1 MDEQKKIPRHVAI
14 IMDGNGRWAERRK
27 LPRKMGHAEGCK
39 VLEQTVRDAADLGI
53 DYLTVYAFSTENWKR
68 SEEEVSALMVLMGFY
83 IKKLLKVAEE
93 ENVRVK
99 IIGERSRFAP
109 DLVKGLNKL
118 EYETRNNTRMVFA
131 IAINYGARDEMR
143 RGMIRMAEDVK
154 AGKLEPTAITEQ
166 TIGSYLDTADMPDPD
181 LLIRTSGELRLS
193 NFLLW
198 QLAYTEFYF
207 TEVPWPAFTKE
218 DLWNAIEK
226 YNARERRYGGAEE
239 A

>member
-143 RGMIRMAEDVK
+143 RGMIHMAEDVK
-154 AGKLEPTAITEQ
+154 AGKLEPTAIIWILQ
-166 TIGSYLDTADMPDPD
+166 ICQ
-181 LLIRTSGELRLS
+181 IQI
-193 NFLLW
+193 F
-198 QLAYTEFYF
+198 
-207 TEVPWPAFTKE
+207 
-218 DLWNAIEK
+218 
-226 YNARERRYGGAEE
+226 
-239 A
+239 

>member
-1 MDEQKKIPRHVAI
+1 MEQKKIPRHVAI

-53 DYLTVYAFSTENWKR
+53 GYLTVYAFSTENWKR

-143 RGMIRMAEDVK
+143 NDSQGRGCESRK
-154 AGKLEPTAITEQ
+154 ARAY
-166 TIGSYLDTADMPDPD
+166 SYYGADNW
-181 LLIRTSGELRLS
+181 LLSGYCR
-193 NFLLW
+193 
-198 QLAYTEFYF
+198 Y
-207 TEVPWPAFTKE
+207 
-218 DLWNAIEK
+218 
-226 YNARERRYGGAEE
+226 ARSRSFNSHKR
-239 A
+239 

>member
-99 IIGERSRFAP
+99 ISLNMRQEIIHAWYLPLRSTM
-109 DLVKGLNKL
+109 VQ
-118 EYETRNNTRMVFA
+118 ETRCA
-131 IAINYGARDEMR
+131 
-143 RGMIRMAEDVK
+143 AE
-154 AGKLEPTAITEQ
+154 
-166 TIGSYLDTADMPDPD
+166 
-181 LLIRTSGELRLS
+181 
-193 NFLLW
+193 
-198 QLAYTEFYF
+198 
-207 TEVPWPAFTKE
+207 
-218 DLWNAIEK
+218 
-226 YNARERRYGGAEE
+226 
-239 A
+239 